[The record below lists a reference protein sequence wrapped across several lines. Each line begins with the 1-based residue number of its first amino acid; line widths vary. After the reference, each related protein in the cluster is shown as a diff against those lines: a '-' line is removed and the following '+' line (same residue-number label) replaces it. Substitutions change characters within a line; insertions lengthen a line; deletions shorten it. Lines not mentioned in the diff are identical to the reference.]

1 MNTALVSNVSDTARW
16 VATYRA
22 WETARPEALFR
33 DPLAARLA
41 GEHGQ
46 AIAAMMPRQAR
57 SGWPLIVRT
66 KLIDDLVMNA
76 IAERCDCVINLAAGL
91 DTRPY
96 RMQLP
101 PALRWIEA
109 DLPAM
114 VEEKEQV
121 LATEKPACRL
131 SRYRVDLSDPE
142 ARAAFLDESLYGATR
157 ALVISE
163 GLLIYLNEVVV
174 RTLAIDLA
182 ARAAAQWWVVDLA
195 SPKLLQLIRR
205 SMGVQLTN
213 APMIFAPENGVAFF
227 EPLGWAPQDIRP
239 LLSEAARLRRLPWF
253 LHWLCWLPQTDPRQ
267 LGHARWSAVVR
278 FARAA

>member
-1 MNTALVSNVSDTARW
+1 MSTALVSNVSDTARW

-22 WETARPEALFR
+22 WETARPDALFR

-41 GEHGQ
+41 GERGQ

-66 KLIDDLVMNA
+66 KLIDDLIMNA
-76 IAERCDCVINLAAGL
+76 IAERCDCIVNLAAGL
-91 DTRPY
+91 DARPY
-96 RMQLP
+96 RLQLP
-101 PALRWIEA
+101 QTLRWIEA

-114 VEEKEQV
+114 MEEKERV
-121 LATEKPACRL
+121 LAAEKPICRL
-131 SRYRVDLSDPE
+131 SRYRVNLSDPA

-163 GLLIYLNEVVV
+163 GLLVYLNEAVV
-174 RTLAIDLA
+174 RTLAIDIA

-195 SPKLLQLIRR
+195 SPSLLQLIRKT
-205 SMGVQLTN
+205 MGAQLSN
-213 APMIFAPENGVAFF
+213 APMIFAPANGVAFF
-227 EPLGWAPQDIRP
+227 ESLGWAPQEIQP
-239 LLSEAARLRRLPWF
+239 LLSAGVRLRRLPWF
-253 LHWLCWLPQTDPRQ
+253 LHWLSWLPQTDPRQ

>member
-1 MNTALVSNVSDTARW
+1 LNTTLVSNVSDTARW

-22 WETARPEALFR
+22 WETARSEALFR

-41 GEHGQ
+41 GKRGR

-66 KLIDDLVMNA
+66 KLIDDLIMNA
-76 IAERCDCVINLAAGL
+76 VAERCDCVINLAAGL

-101 PALRWIEA
+101 PALRWVEA

-114 VEEKEQV
+114 VEEKERV
-121 LATEKPACRL
+121 LATEKPVCRL

-174 RTLAIDLA
+174 RKLAIDLA
-182 ARAAAQWWVVDLA
+182 ARAAALWWVVDLA
-195 SPKLLQLIRR
+195 SPNLLQLMRKT
-205 SMGVQLTN
+205 MGAQLTN
-213 APMIFAPENGVAFF
+213 APMIFAPANGVAFF

-239 LLSEAARLRRLPWF
+239 LLNEAARLHRLPWF
-253 LHWLCWLPQTDPRQ
+253 LRWLCWLPQTDPRQ
-267 LGHARWSAVVR
+267 LGHARWSAVIR
-278 FARAA
+278 FARGA

>member
-1 MNTALVSNVSDTARW
+1 MSTALVSNVSDTARW

-22 WETARPEALFR
+22 WETARPHALFR

-41 GEHGQ
+41 GERGQ

-57 SGWPLIVRT
+57 NGWPLIVRT
-66 KLIDDLVMNA
+66 KLIDDLIMKA

-91 DTRPY
+91 DARPY

-114 VEEKEQV
+114 VEEKERI
-121 LATEKPACRL
+121 LATEKPTCRL
-131 SRYRVDLSDPE
+131 SRYRVDLSDPG

-157 ALVISE
+157 AMVISE

-195 SPKLLQLIRR
+195 SPNLLQLIRR
-205 SMGVQLTN
+205 TMGAQLTN
-213 APMIFAPENGVAFF
+213 APMIFAPANGVAFF
-227 EPLGWAPQDIRP
+227 ESLGWTPQNIQP
-239 LLSEAARLRRLPWF
+239 LLSEAARLHRLPWF
-253 LHWLCWLPQTDPRQ
+253 LHWLSWLPQTDPRQ
-267 LGHARWSAVVR
+267 LGRARWSAVVR